1 MDKLGT
7 IIFLL
12 PRKPLDLFILIKTLP
27 SERVYSSNL
36 SVEVTKI
43 LKTVFQKP
51 PDDVRCI

>member
-12 PRKPLDLFILIKTLP
+12 PPKPLGLFILIKTLP
-27 SERVYSSNL
+27 SERIYSSDL
-36 SVEVTKI
+36 FVEVKKI